1 MTSFSCSSARFCRT
15 TASLLL
21 PRRLKYA
28 TKANLSSKIFTDE
41 RKGDNGSE
49 PLDFESFLELYS
61 MLCVRADVLQLLD
74 SYASLGSNSLSS
86 AELHRFCVMEQQVG
100 LLSEC

>member
-1 MTSFSCSSARFCRT
+1 MLISEILPNHSVVAVAETFKVCHH
-15 TASLLL
+15 ASLS
-21 PRRLKYA
+21 YQV
-28 TKANLSSKIFTDE
+28 FTDE

-74 SYASLGSNSLSS
+74 SHASLGSNSLSS

-100 LLSEC
+100 LLSGC